1 MNPSHPSRASAHES
15 IEARAAAWLAQRDD
29 DGLTTEDAQSFA
41 AWRAEDPRH
50 EAAVKRL
57 EATWNALEQL
67 RTFRPEA
74 QQHPDRDLLAPHRRP
89 RRRLQL
95 RPVFGLAV
103 AAAAIT
109 AFFILRPTKTPMP
122 LAEQQVEVAAT
133 VEHYATTSGGYQ
145 RTTLSDGSIVELNEN
160 SAMTAQF
167 TAGERHIELI
177 RGEIH
182 CTVAKDAARPFTVN
196 ANGILV
202 RAVGTAFNV
211 RLNSGAVEVLVTEG
225 QISLHET
232 DTAAQEA
239 PLVSAGERA
248 VVTFADHSGLRPQ
261 IERLSETAIGT
272 DLAWQGS
279 RLVFVEKPLTEVIA
293 QFNRRNKIQIQVAD
307 PSLGQLLV
315 DGSFQA
321 ENVEALVRLI
331 ANQGSIQV
339 ERPSPE
345 LLILRR
351 AP

>member
-1 MNPSHPSRASAHES
+1 MKPSHPSRASAHES

-29 DGLTTEDAQSFA
+29 DGLTAEDARNFA

-57 EATWNALEQL
+57 EATWSALEQL

-74 QQHPDRDLLAPHRRP
+74 QQHPDRDLLAPRRRS

-95 RPVFGLAV
+95 RPVLGL
-103 AAAAIT
+103 AAAAAAVA
-109 AFFILRPTKTPMP
+109 AFFILRHGERTTPVVAP
-122 LAEQQVEVAAT
+122 PAEIAA

-182 CTVAKDAARPFTVN
+182 CTVAKDASRPFTVN
-196 ANGILV
+196 ANGIVV

-211 RLNSGAVEVLVTEG
+211 RLNSEAVEVLVTEG
-225 QISLHET
+225 RISLHET
-232 DTAAQEA
+232 DATTQGS

-248 VVTFADHSGLRPQ
+248 VVAFHGQSTFSPH
-261 IERLSETAIGT
+261 IERLTENAMSDA
-272 DLAWQGS
+272 LAWQGS
-279 RLVFVEKPLTEVIA
+279 RLVFVEKPLSEVVA
-293 QFNRRNKIQIQVAD
+293 QFNRRNKVQIQVAD
-307 PSLGQLLV
+307 PNLGQLLV

-331 ANQGSIQV
+331 ANKGDIQV